1 MIWLPQIPH
10 FMMRE
15 SMPSSSECCEECN
28 STACQAAWTKCNCS
42 PRVVAREKLAEV
54 LEAGK
59 TARPGLHLDRD
70 VIRDVNAIGRGQQLL
85 QAARL
90 GAGWHLQ
97 VHRDGGT
104 LLARDEQGLSHAS
117 SPRVPMPRN
126 AEEEF
131 TRGARE
137 GVLLS

>member
-1 MIWLPQIPH
+1 MAVRAKTL
-10 FMMRE
+10 
-15 SMPSSSECCEECN
+15 SDYEEERN
-28 STACQAAWTKCNCS
+28 RQARVSITVPTHS
-42 PRVVAREKLAEV
+42 PTR
-54 LEAGK
+54 GK
-59 TARPGLHLDRD
+59 PRRPPEHSAPRSFALT
-70 VIRDVNAIGRGQQLL
+70 IRKHTSHRRHGRGQQLL

>member
-10 FMMRE
+10 FMMDV
-15 SMPSSSECCEECN
+15 S
-28 STACQAAWTKCNCS
+28 AAI
-42 PRVVAREKLAEV
+42 
-54 LEAGK
+54 
-59 TARPGLHLDRD
+59 HLDRD

-104 LLARDEQGLSHAS
+104 LLARDEQGLSRGHVS
-117 SPRVPMPRN
+117 SLAPRPARLWPRN

-131 TRGARE
+131 TDDMRARE
-137 GVLLS
+137 FCCRIVHS